1 MDEKFGDSEFKWP
14 SLVAQT
20 VTKSTTMQE
29 TWVRSLGREDP
40 LETGVATHSGVQQG
54 PESSPW
60 SSALSSSLTT
70 SPGLEEKQVEFDFK

>member
-1 MDEKFGDSEFKWP
+1 MAQLVKNLP
-14 SLVAQT
+14 S
-20 VTKSTTMQE
+20 MQE

-70 SPGLEEKQVEFDFK
+70 SSGLEEKQVEFDFK

>member
-1 MDEKFGDSEFKWP
+1 MAFPGGSDGNEINYNAGD
-14 SLVAQT
+14 
-20 VTKSTTMQE
+20 
-29 TWVRSLGREDP
+29 LGREDP
-40 LETGVATHSGVQQG
+40 LETGVATHSGVQQS